1 MSASSSDPNAML
13 RTASVME
20 LDKVDRRTTARALS
34 SLSSLS
40 RIVQGYAAIRSRPGA
55 GGLCSLVWKG

>member
-20 LDKVDRRTTARALS
+20 LVKVDRHTTARA
-34 SLSSLS
+34 LSSLS

>member
-20 LDKVDRRTTARALS
+20 LVKVDRRTTARAP
-34 SLSSLS
+34 SSLS